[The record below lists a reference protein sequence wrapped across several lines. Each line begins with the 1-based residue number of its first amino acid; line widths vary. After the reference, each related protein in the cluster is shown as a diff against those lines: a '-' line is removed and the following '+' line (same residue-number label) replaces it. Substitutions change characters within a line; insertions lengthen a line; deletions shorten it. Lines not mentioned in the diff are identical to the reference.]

1 MTDKLTTLTTN
12 VARLLDGALA
22 LPADADRQQATLTL
36 ADALITEAV
45 ASQAGADNWR
55 PEPAQTA
62 DLHIAGFTIG
72 YCDDG
77 SAFLQADNRPGE
89 DGVSVRIDY
98 LSSVLSTVYEVA
110 KSNLPMQATASG
122 DNPHYEPEIGSLDA
136 ALSAL
141 DLPEGD
147 LAAKVIAREQNL
159 EADNDCGDACK
170 I

>member
-12 VARLLDGALA
+12 IARLLDGALA
-22 LPADADRQQATLTL
+22 LPADADREQATITL

-72 YCDDG
+72 FCDDG

-89 DGVSVRIDY
+89 DGVSVRIDH
-98 LSSVLSTVYEVA
+98 LSALLSDLYVVA
-110 KSNLPMQATASG
+110 SQKPADDFDS
-122 DNPHYEPEIGSLDA
+122 

-141 DLPEGD
+141 DIPD
-147 LAAKVIAREQNL
+147 DVATKVINREVSF

>member
-22 LPADADRQQATLTL
+22 LPGDADREQAAVSL
-36 ADALITEAV
+36 ADSLITEAIV
-45 ASQAGADNWR
+45 VLPGAV
-55 PEPAQTA
+55 EPMPQE
-62 DLHIAGFTIG
+62 LHIGGFTIG

-77 SAFLQADNRPGE
+77 SAYLEADNRPGE
-89 DGVSVRIDY
+89 DGVSVRIDN
-98 LSSVLSTVYEVA
+98 LSAVLSGLYVA
-110 KSNLPMQATASG
+110 AKADAGQAVSIRVG
-122 DNPHYEPEIGSLDA
+122 ERLFESHVSDA
-136 ALSAL
+136 DSIDAL
-141 DLPEGD
+141 DLPDGD